1 MARKINNT
9 NTQATENTQAQQIN
23 GEVDS
28 TRALHV
34 EGQTVIAD
42 LTVRKSRD
50 GEPVNLQA
58 RIDFTGCTATQIL
71 LWAAR
76 TKIIDLQRALRL
88 CDLQFLKDLAK
99 RGPIIRKATEAGT
112 SFVDPAKQQQQI
124 LSKVQ
129 NMTPEERAALIKLL
143 QQNI

>member
-1 MARKINNT
+1 MARNSSNNT
-9 NTQATENTQAQQIN
+9 VSKSAELESA
-23 GEVDS
+23 ES
-28 TRALHV
+28 TRALRV
-34 EGQTVIAD
+34 DGQVVIAD

-50 GEPVNLQA
+50 GEPVNLTA
-58 RIDFTGCTATQIL
+58 HIDFTGVSATQIL

-99 RGPIIRKATEAGT
+99 RGPILRKATEAGT
-112 SFVDPAKQQQQI
+112 SFVDPARAQQQI

-143 QQNI
+143 QAGI

>member
-1 MARKINNT
+1 MARNSSNNT
-9 NTQATENTQAQQIN
+9 VSKSAELESA
-23 GEVDS
+23 ES
-28 TRALHV
+28 TRALRV
-34 EGQTVIAD
+34 EGQVVIAD

-50 GEPVNLQA
+50 GESVNLTA
-58 RIDFTGCTATQIL
+58 HIDFTGVSATQIL

-99 RGPIIRKATEAGT
+99 RGPILRKATEAGT
-112 SFVDPAKQQQQI
+112 SFVDPARAQQQI

-143 QQNI
+143 QAGI

>member
-1 MARKINNT
+1 MARNSSNNT
-9 NTQATENTQAQQIN
+9 VSKSAELESA
-23 GEVDS
+23 ES
-28 TRALHV
+28 TRALRV
-34 EGQTVIAD
+34 EGQVVIAD

-50 GEPVNLQA
+50 GEPVNLVA
-58 RIDFTGCTATQIL
+58 HIDFTGVSATQIL

-99 RGPIIRKATEAGT
+99 RGPILRKATEAGT
-112 SFVDPAKQQQQI
+112 SFVDPARAQQQI

-143 QQNI
+143 QAGI

>member
-1 MARKINNT
+1 MARNSSNNT
-9 NTQATENTQAQQIN
+9 VSKSAELEAA
-23 GEVDS
+23 ES
-28 TRALHV
+28 TRALRV
-34 EGQTVIAD
+34 EGSVVIAD

-50 GEPVNLQA
+50 GEPVNLTA
-58 RIDFTGCTATQIL
+58 HIDFTGVSATQIL

-99 RGPIIRKATEAGT
+99 RGPILRKATESGT
-112 SFVDPAKQQQQI
+112 SFVDPARAQQQI

-143 QQNI
+143 QSGI

>member
-1 MARKINNT
+1 MARNSSNNT
-9 NTQATENTQAQQIN
+9 VSKSAELEAA
-23 GEVDS
+23 ES
-28 TRALHV
+28 TRALRV
-34 EGQTVIAD
+34 EGSVVIAD

-50 GEPVNLQA
+50 GEPVNLVA
-58 RIDFTGCTATQIL
+58 HIDFTDVSATQIL

-112 SFVDPAKQQQQI
+112 SFVDPARAQQQI

-143 QQNI
+143 QAGI